1 MFIYETTISLT
12 AGSGGNGVVAWTR
25 EKFIPKGGPCGGN
38 GGNGASIVLRVN
50 TQIPSLESYRNQR
63 IIVAENGHA
72 GGANLR
78 QGRSGKN
85 LVLDIPCGTI
95 VRDAKT
101 KEILYDCTEDKEKV
115 IICKGGKGGKGND
128 TFKSPTNQAPNTCT
142 EGTPGESREIHL
154 ELKLIADVGLVGM
167 PNAGKSTFLSK
178 ITHVKVKIAPYPF
191 TTLHPNLSFIQFDDF
206 SRVLVADIPGIIKDA
221 HDNRGLGLSFL
232 KHVERTSVL
241 VFIIDISGQEVRDPF
256 EDFTVLRNEL
266 KLYSEEMLQKPFL
279 VVLNKIDMDDAEEN
293 AKAFREKYPFDP
305 STLFEISA
313 MNVLGFDP
321 LIARIKEL
329 AQKDGKRF

>member
-1 MFIYETTISLT
+1 MFIDETTITLT

-25 EKFIPKGGPCGGN
+25 EKFLPKGGPCGGN

-63 IIVAENGHA
+63 IIVAENGQA

-101 KEILYDCTEDKEKV
+101 KEILYDCTVDKEKV

-128 TFKSPTNQAPNTCT
+128 TFKSPTNQAPNICT
-142 EGTPGESREIHL
+142 EGTPGESKEIHL

-167 PNAGKSTFLSK
+167 PNGGKSTFLSK

-191 TTLHPNLSFIQFDDF
+191 TTLYPNLSFIQFDDF

-293 AKAFREKYPFDP
+293 AKMFREKYPFEP

-313 MNVLGFDP
+313 MNVQGFDP
-321 LIARIKEL
+321 LIAKIKEL

>member
-1 MFIYETTISLT
+1 MFIDETTITLT

-38 GGNGASIVLRVN
+38 GGSGASIVLRVN

-101 KEILYDCTEDKEKV
+101 KEILYDCTVDKEKV

-266 KLYSEEMLQKPFL
+266 QLYSEEMLQKPFL
-279 VVLNKIDMDDAEEN
+279 VVLNKIDIDDAEEN

-321 LIARIKEL
+321 LIAKIKEL

>member
-1 MFIYETTISLT
+1 MFIDETTITLT

-85 LVLDIPCGTI
+85 LTLDIPCGTI

-167 PNAGKSTFLSK
+167 PNAGKSTFLSE

-279 VVLNKIDMDDAEEN
+279 VVLNKIDMDDAKEN

-321 LIARIKEL
+321 LIAKIKEL